1 MSAALKLRAYAR
13 LGLINIARIAGYRL
27 GLRSGLHPVQRLVA
41 EVPQGPFFRPC
52 ERPTP
57 TPYPN
62 RAWENHLWW
71 FGKHRR
77 PRPDCPPDWFENP
90 FSDRRITGAEADWWR
105 IADFFAGDIK
115 GVWEL
120 SRFDWVVAWATC
132 AAQGDGEALERLNV
146 WLSDWTRENPPY
158 RGPNWKCGQEASIR
172 VMHTCVAAKVLG
184 QDLRPETGL
193 IELMRVHL
201 QRIAPTM
208 HYAIGQQNNH
218 GTSEA
223 AALFIGG
230 SLLKG
235 HDERAEKW
243 IAKGRYWLEDR
254 AARLISPDGSF
265 SQQSVTY
272 HRMML
277 DSYALAEVWRTATD
291 QPPFSPVLQ
300 EKLTAATLW
309 LEAMTIPQTG
319 DAPNFGA
326 NDGAHLL
333 PLTELGY
340 RDFRPSVQLAA
351 ALFGGRA
358 PFGPGPW
365 NRQLDWLEVPRGRT
379 AAPPKSKTYHDGG
392 YHVMRAGNA
401 FTMMRFPMYRFR
413 PGQADALH
421 LDLWL
426 DGENLL
432 RDAGSFSYN
441 AEDSAWFRGTAAHNT
456 VQFDDR
462 DQMPRLGRFLFGA
475 WLKATDVA
483 PIQSVDEAIRAAAGY
498 TDHMGARH
506 HRDVALCADQLVCV
520 DTLSGS
526 FNNACLRWR
535 LAPGDWVLSGNEL
548 RRKGL
553 VISVRGDAGPISL
566 SLGLAPES
574 RFYQHQE
581 DIPVLE
587 VRLDRPGQ
595 IETKV
600 IF

>member
-1 MSAALKLRAYAR
+1 MRRALKLRTYAQ
-13 LGLINIARIAGYRL
+13 LGATNIARVAGYRL

-41 EVPQGPFFRPC
+41 DVPQGPFFRPC

-57 TPYPN
+57 VPHPN
-62 RAWENHLWW
+62 RAWDDHLWW

-77 PRPDCPPDWFENP
+77 PRPDSPPDWFDNP
-90 FSDRRITGAEADWWR
+90 FSERQIAGAEADWWR
-105 IADFFAGDIK
+105 IADFSAGDIK

-132 AAQGDGEALERLNV
+132 AAQGDVEALERLNA
-146 WLSDWTRENPPY
+146 WLSDWARENPPY

-172 VMHTCVAAKVLG
+172 VMHACVAAKVLG
-184 QDLRPETGL
+184 QSLRPETGL
-193 IELMRVHL
+193 IELIRVHL

-208 HYAIGQQNNH
+208 SYAIGQQNNH

-230 SLLKG
+230 NLLKG
-235 HDERAEKW
+235 HDERADEW
-243 IAKGRYWLEDR
+243 ITKGRRWLEDR

-277 DSYALAEVWRTATD
+277 DSYALAEVWRRATD
-291 QPPFSPVLQ
+291 QPPFSPALQ
-300 EKLTAATLW
+300 EKLAAATLW

-319 DAPNFGA
+319 DAPNLGA
-326 NDGAHLL
+326 NDGAHLI

-351 ALFGGRA
+351 ALFGRRD

-365 NRQLDWLEVPRGRT
+365 NQQLEWLEVPRGRT
-379 AAPPKSKTYHDGG
+379 TVPPASKTYDDGG
-392 YHVMRAGNA
+392 YHLMHAGGA
-401 FTMMRFPMYRFR
+401 FAMMRYPRYRFR

-426 DGENLL
+426 DGANLL

-462 DQMPRLGRFLFGA
+462 DQMPRLGRFLFGE
-475 WLKATDVA
+475 WLKAEDVA
-483 PIQSVDEAIRAAAGY
+483 PVQSTRQSVRAAAAY
-498 TDHMGARH
+498 TDYKGARH
-506 HRDVALCADQLVCV
+506 RRDVALCADHLVCV

-526 FNNACLRWR
+526 FNTACLRWR

-548 RRKGL
+548 RREGL
-553 VISVRGDAGPISL
+553 AISVQGDVGQIALSL
-566 SLGLAPES
+566 SYAPES
-574 RFYQHQE
+574 RFYQHRE

-587 VRLDRPGQ
+587 AHLDRPGR

-600 IF
+600 VF